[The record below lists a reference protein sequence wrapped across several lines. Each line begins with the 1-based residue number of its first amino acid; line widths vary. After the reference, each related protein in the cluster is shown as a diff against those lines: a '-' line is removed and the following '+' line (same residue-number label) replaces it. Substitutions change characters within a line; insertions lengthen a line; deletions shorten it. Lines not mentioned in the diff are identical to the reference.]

1 MGVPKIFVDTVRAHG
16 GFAMELSGT
25 KIVVIGGTSGIGRAV
40 AARCAALGAEVVV
53 ASSSQEKVD
62 AARVEL
68 PADVVADVVDVTDE
82 RQVAAFFDQVG
93 SLDHLVYTAGDWGP
107 MGGARLR
114 ELDLE
119 RAGDVFAVR
128 FWGAL
133 AAAKH
138 AHLSMPAGGSITLT
152 DGLIAHRPRPGAAVN
167 TAMAGAVE
175 HLVTG
180 LAVELAPVRVNAVC
194 PGLIATDA
202 LARIP
207 PERITTMTA
216 RQAVPRAGSP
226 DEAAEAYLYLIRG
239 TYTTG
244 QVLRVDG
251 GMSLT

>member
-1 MGVPKIFVDTVRAHG
+1 
-16 GFAMELSGT
+16 MELSGS
-25 KIVVIGGTSGIGRAV
+25 KVVVIGGTSGIGRAV
-40 AARCAALGAEVVV
+40 AARCVALGADVVV
-53 ASSSQEKVD
+53 ASSSQAKVD
-62 AARVEL
+62 AARDDL
-68 PADVVADVVDVTDE
+68 PVGVVGAVVDVTDE
-82 RQVAAFFDQVG
+82 AQVAALFERVG
-93 SLDHLVYTAGDWGP
+93 TFDHLVYTAGDWGP
-107 MGGARLR
+107 MGGSRLG

-138 AHLSMPAGGSITLT
+138 AHASIVPGGSITLT
-152 DGLIAHRPRPGAAVN
+152 DGLIAHRPRRGAAVN
-167 TAMAGAVE
+167 TAMAGAIE

-180 LAVELAPVRVNAVC
+180 LAVELAPVRVNGVC
-194 PGLIATDA
+194 PGLIATEA
-202 LARIP
+202 LAAIP

-244 QVLRVDG
+244 QVIRVDG

>member
-1 MGVPKIFVDTVRAHG
+1 
-16 GFAMELSGT
+16 MELSGT
-25 KIVVIGGTSGIGRAV
+25 TIVIIGGTSGIGRAV
-40 AARCAALGAEVVV
+40 AARCAALGADVVV
-53 ASSSQEKVD
+53 ASSTQAKVD
-62 AARVEL
+62 AARGEL
-68 PADVVADVVDVTDE
+68 PAGVAATVVDVTDE
-82 RQVAAFFDQVG
+82 RRVAAFFEGVG
-93 SLDHLVYTAGDWGP
+93 TLHHLVYTAGDWGP
-107 MGGARLR
+107 IGGARLG
-114 ELDLE
+114 ELDLD
-119 RAGDVFAVR
+119 RAREVFAVR

-138 AHLSMPAGGSITLT
+138 AAASLAPDGSITLT
-152 DGLIAHRPRPGAAVN
+152 DGLIAHRPRKGAAVN
-167 TAMAGAVE
+167 TAMAGAIE

-194 PGLIATDA
+194 PGLIATDV
-202 LARIP
+202 LAAIP

-244 QVLRVDG
+244 QVIRVDG

>member
-1 MGVPKIFVDTVRAHG
+1 
-16 GFAMELSGT
+16 MELSGS
-25 KIVVIGGTSGIGRAV
+25 KVVIIGGTSGIGRAV
-40 AARCAALGAEVVV
+40 AARCAALGADIVV
-53 ASSSQEKVD
+53 ASSSQAKVD
-62 AARVEL
+62 AARDDL
-68 PADVVADVVDVTDE
+68 PVGVVGEVVDVTDE
-82 RQVAAFFDQVG
+82 GQVAALFERVG
-93 SLDHLVYTAGDWGP
+93 TFDHLVYTAGDWGP
-107 MGGARLR
+107 MGGSRLG

-119 RAGDVFAVR
+119 RAGQVFAVR

-133 AAAKH
+133 TAAKH
-138 AHLSMPAGGSITLT
+138 AHASIVPGGSITLT

-180 LAVELAPVRVNAVC
+180 LAVELAPVRVNGVC
-194 PGLIATDA
+194 PGLIATDV
-202 LARIP
+202 LAAIP

-244 QVLRVDG
+244 QVIRVDG

>member
-1 MGVPKIFVDTVRAHG
+1 
-16 GFAMELSGT
+16 MELSGS
-25 KIVVIGGTSGIGRAV
+25 KVVVIGGTSGIGRAV
-40 AARCAALGAEVVV
+40 AARCAGLGADVVV
-53 ASSSQEKVD
+53 ASSSQTKVA
-62 AARVEL
+62 AARDDLPVGVVGEL
-68 PADVVADVVDVTDE
+68 VDVTDE
-82 RQVAAFFDQVG
+82 RQVAALFERVG
-93 SLDHLVYTAGDWGP
+93 PFDHLVYTAGDWGP
-107 MGGARLR
+107 MGGSALG

-119 RAGDVFAVR
+119 RAGQVFAVR

-138 AHLSMPAGGSITLT
+138 AHASMTPGGSITLT
-152 DGLIAHRPRPGAAVN
+152 DGLIAHRPRRGAAVN
-167 TAMAGAVE
+167 TAMAGAIE

-180 LAVELAPVRVNAVC
+180 LAVELAPVRVNGVC

-202 LARIP
+202 LAAIP

-244 QVLRVDG
+244 QVIRVDG

>member
-1 MGVPKIFVDTVRAHG
+1 
-16 GFAMELSGT
+16 MELSGS
-25 KIVVIGGTSGIGRAV
+25 KVVVIGGTSGIGRAV
-40 AARCAALGAEVVV
+40 AARCAGLGADVVV
-53 ASSSQEKVD
+53 ASSSQTKVA
-62 AARVEL
+62 AARDDLPVGVVGEL
-68 PADVVADVVDVTDE
+68 VDVTDE
-82 RQVAAFFDQVG
+82 RQVAALFERVG
-93 SLDHLVYTAGDWGP
+93 PFDHLVYTAGDWGP
-107 MGGARLR
+107 MGGSALG

-119 RAGDVFAVR
+119 RAGQVFAVR

-138 AHLSMPAGGSITLT
+138 AHASMAPGGSITLT

-167 TAMAGAVE
+167 TAMAGAIE

-180 LAVELAPVRVNAVC
+180 LAVELAPVRVNGVC

-202 LARIP
+202 LAAIP

-244 QVLRVDG
+244 QVIRVDG

>member
-1 MGVPKIFVDTVRAHG
+1 L
-16 GFAMELSGT
+16 ELSG
-25 KIVVIGGTSGIGRAV
+25 KKVVVIGGTSGIGRAV
-40 AARCAALGAEVVV
+40 ATRCAALGADIVV
-53 ASSSQEKVD
+53 ASSSAAKID
-62 AARVEL
+62 AARADL
-68 PADVVADVVDVTDE
+68 PAGAQAVAVDVRDE
-82 RQVAAFFDQVG
+82 QQVAALFAQVG
-93 SLDHLVYTAGDWGP
+93 SFDHLVYTAGDWGP
-107 MGGARLR
+107 MAGGRLAD
-114 ELDLE
+114 LDLD
-119 RAGDVFAVR
+119 RAGQVFAVR

-138 AHLSMPAGGSITLT
+138 AHASMAPGGSITLT

-167 TAMAGAVE
+167 TAMAGAIE

-194 PGLIATDA
+194 PGLIATEA
-202 LARIP
+202 LAALP
-207 PERITTMTA
+207 QERITTMTA

>member
-1 MGVPKIFVDTVRAHG
+1 
-16 GFAMELSGT
+16 MELTG
-25 KIVVIGGTSGIGRAV
+25 KKVVVIGGTSGIGRAV
-40 AARCAALGAEVVV
+40 ANRCAALGADVVV
-53 ASSSQEKVD
+53 ASSSP
-62 AARVEL
+62 ARVE
-68 PADVVADVVDVTDE
+68 AAGAGAVVADVRDE
-82 RQVAAFFDQVG
+82 RQLAELFERVG
-93 SLDHLVYTAGDWGP
+93 TFDHLVYTAGDWGP
-107 MGGARLR
+107 MAGSRLR
-114 ELDLE
+114 DLDLD

-138 AHLSMPAGGSITLT
+138 AHPSIVPGGSITLT

-194 PGLIATDA
+194 PGLIDTEA
-202 LARIP
+202 LGRIP
-207 PERITTMTA
+207 PERITSMTA
-216 RQAVPRAGSP
+216 RQAVPRAGTP
-226 DEAAEAYLYLIRG
+226 DEAAEAYLYLMRG